1 MVQFKDKD
9 KRKWRNQMTRCDWAQ
24 KALEIDYHDQE
35 WGKPKYDDAILFE
48 MLILE
53 GMQAGLSWST
63 ILVKRENYR
72 KALDGFDPQKIKD
85 YNQDKL
91 DSLLQDAGLIRNRLK
106 MRAIVKNA
114 KAFIQVQAEFGS
126 FSNYLWQYVSGHPI
140 QHDYQTL
147 SDVPASNDISEQM
160 SQDMKKRGFSF
171 VGPTICYAYMQS
183 VGLVNDHLV
192 SCDYR

>member
-1 MVQFKDKD
+1 
-9 KRKWRNQMTRCDWAQ
+9 
-24 KALEIDYHDQE
+24 
-35 WGKPKYDDAILFE
+35 
-48 MLILE
+48 
-53 GMQAGLSWST
+53 
-63 ILVKRENYR
+63 
-72 KALDGFDPQKIKD
+72 
-85 YNQDKL
+85 
-91 DSLLQDAGLIRNRLK
+91 GLIRNRLK

>member
-85 YNQDKL
+85 YDQDKL